1 MNFVEH
7 LVLVDSEESA
17 AVAGNIIEMIDGE
30 SLENL
35 QEIEI
40 AILKILEKNI
50 WKIRKKSVGA
60 NTNYITPTF
69 FLFSFLMKPIYLN
82 QDQKGYTI
90 QL

>member
-50 WKIRKKSVGA
+50 
-60 NTNYITPTF
+60 
-69 FLFSFLMKPIYLN
+69 
-82 QDQKGYTI
+82 
-90 QL
+90 